1 MKDNEE
7 TIVESKAQYTDEET
21 IVDNCLRDSNN
32 KTDAKNQTST
42 KEEKSKKGSNK
53 VERAAAIAMGVGMS
67 ATAAAY
73 KLDHPEP
80 EPDPNPNPEPEV
92 DHPVHHSQNT
102 NTSQQQANVEVQ
114 PEQPTPEVVQQ
125 PEVVEVSPDD
135 VQVLGVEHVQTE
147 SGEMNVGAM
156 NVSGEDYYLVD
167 VNNDNVFDTA
177 WHDDNH
183 DGIVQE
189 VEVVDI
195 SEEGVR
201 VDDFNQLPEDYGE
214 ENVTIETEP
223 AVQENFFAENDYMD
237 NQDIGQIDYLDNSD
251 TSGLL

>member
-21 IVDNCLRDSNN
+21 IVDNSLIDSNN
-32 KTDAKNQTST
+32 KTDAKNLASM
-42 KEEKSKKGSNK
+42 KEGKGKKTNRARK
-53 VERAAAIAMGVGMS
+53 AAAIAMGVGIS
-67 ATAAAY
+67 ATAVAY

-80 EPDPNPNPEPEV
+80 EPDLESESEV
-92 DHPVHHSQNT
+92 NHPTQHSQSAT
-102 NTSQQQANVEVQ
+102 ISQQQSNTEEQ
-114 PEQPTPEVVQQ
+114 PELPTLEVVQQ

-147 SGEMNVGAM
+147 GGEMNVGAM

-167 VNNDNVFDTA
+167 VNNDDVFDTA

-195 SEEGVR
+195 SEEGMR
-201 VDDFNQLPEDYGE
+201 VDDFNQLAE
-214 ENVTIETEP
+214 EPISESETIEAES

-237 NQDIGQIDYLDNSD
+237 SQEIGQIDYLDNND
-251 TSGLL
+251 TSGLV